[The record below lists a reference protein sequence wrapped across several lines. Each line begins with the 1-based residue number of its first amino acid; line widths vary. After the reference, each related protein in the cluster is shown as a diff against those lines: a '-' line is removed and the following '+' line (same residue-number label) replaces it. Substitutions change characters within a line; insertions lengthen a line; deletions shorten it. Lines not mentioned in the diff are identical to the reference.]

1 MTIKNPTS
9 HPRQIC
15 YSQLMV
21 MLYAKCYV
29 HRTVLLDIMCWEML
43 PANDLQKPRTL
54 MLNWFSA
61 HTYNIIRLHQK
72 IFMIAS
78 YNTEYYS
85 INSVVKFRA

>member
-29 HRTVLLDIMCWEML
+29 HRTVLLDIMCWEMQ

-72 IFMIAS
+72 VFMITS
-78 YNTEYYS
+78 YNTGYYS